1 LALEVDATL
10 VCSGNRS
17 CWFAAAAA
25 AAALQVTL
33 DASNLESM
41 LMGPME
47 ACCLWLVQVDD
58 VLVVEV

>member
-1 LALEVDATL
+1 LEVDAIL

-17 CWFAAAAA
+17 CWFAAA